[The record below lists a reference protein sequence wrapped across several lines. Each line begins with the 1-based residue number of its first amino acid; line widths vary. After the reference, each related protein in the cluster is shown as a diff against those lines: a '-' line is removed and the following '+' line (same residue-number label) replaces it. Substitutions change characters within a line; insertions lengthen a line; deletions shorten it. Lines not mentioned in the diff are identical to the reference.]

1 MSGSA
6 VLLGVAAVAM
16 SAITVLRPAPPAV
29 TTTETASAPAYSA
42 EQIAAAK
49 KEACEASATASTP
62 INDAQRNFAATVGDR
77 SSPEYKAALASWQT
91 VLAVETQYM
100 RYHIQPAT
108 PKDVANATSD
118 YMQSLITL
126 GDANTRGVSDE
137 EAQKFIA
144 DTRSTGDR
152 LTQLCGG

>member
-6 VLLGVAAVAM
+6 VLLGVAAVVM

-49 KEACEASATASTP
+49 KEACEASATSATP
-62 INDAQRNFAATVGDR
+62 INDAQKAFAATTADR
-77 SSPEYKAALASWQT
+77 SSLDYKAALANWQT
-91 VLAVETQYM
+91 VLAVETQYL
-100 RYHIQPAT
+100 RYHVPPAT
-108 PKDVANATSD
+108 PKDVADGTNEYIT
-118 YMQSLITL
+118 SLIAL
-126 GDANTRGVSDE
+126 GDANTREVSDQ
-137 EAQKFIA
+137 EAEKFIA